1 MSIHSIKFWDQEP
14 TFRDDVTDADAHL
27 LRRTVHRMLL
37 KLWPA
42 SATWQVQY
50 HPGHYVLGCK
60 VPSDVKIT
68 YEMVGAGT
76 EISANTESWVE
87 WSKGQFL
94 LCSKVIKESSSTTG
108 TKRKRG

>member
-1 MSIHSIKFWDQEP
+1 MSNPSIKFWDQEP
-14 TFRDDVTDADAHL
+14 TFRDDVTESDAHL

-50 HPGHYVLGCK
+50 HTGHYVLGCK

-68 YEMVGAGT
+68 LEMMRAGP
-76 EISANTESWVE
+76 EISATTESWVE
-87 WSKGQFL
+87 WNKGHFL
-94 LCSKVIKESSSTTG
+94 LCSKVLKESSSNG
-108 TKRKRG
+108 QKRKRV